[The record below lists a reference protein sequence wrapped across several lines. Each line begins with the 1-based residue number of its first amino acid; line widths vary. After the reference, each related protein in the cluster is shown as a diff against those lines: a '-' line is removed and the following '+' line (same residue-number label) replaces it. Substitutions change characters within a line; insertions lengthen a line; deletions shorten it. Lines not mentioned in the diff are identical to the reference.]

1 MGIIRFPHSY
11 CVTFIIIII
20 IIVTIIIIITSVY
33 LDLPLPRGCGG
44 PCVYVYVDLVA
55 GVGGGHPHVLARVV
69 AADGGRDC
77 TAWVCD
83 GQGVRQAVSSNWA

>member
-1 MGIIRFPHSY
+1 MILEAVLFWSNRVKALILGHFDAPCSGG
-11 CVTFIIIII
+11 
-20 IIVTIIIIITSVY
+20 S
-33 LDLPLPRGCGG
+33 GG
-44 PCVYVYVDLVA
+44 PGVDVDVDLIA

-77 TAWVCD
+77 TTWVCD